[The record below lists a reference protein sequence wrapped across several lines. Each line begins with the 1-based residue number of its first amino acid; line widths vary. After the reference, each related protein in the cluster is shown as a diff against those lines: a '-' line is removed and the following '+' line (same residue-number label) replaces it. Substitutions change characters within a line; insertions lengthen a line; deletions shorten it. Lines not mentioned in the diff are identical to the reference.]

1 MRPLFV
7 DDLRKVTGGKR
18 PPPPPPDPCY
28 KNPDPCC
35 LPTTL
40 ACDEEANG
48 CSGC

>member
-1 MRPLFV
+1 MRSLYV
-7 DDLRKVTGGKR
+7 DDLRKIMGGKR
-18 PPPPPPDPCY
+18 PPPPPDPCA
-28 KNPDPCC
+28 KDPNPCC